1 MESKLMSARRGLWSS
16 LWSHLKPQAR
26 PGVETGGQGL
36 HEGSLW
42 SRRIQG
48 DEGLLLTCTEG
59 RLWLT
64 FESDPR
70 DYVLERGSSVP
81 LDHGGQV
88 VVQALRSAR
97 FCLGT
102 SLSPCGG

>member
-1 MESKLMSARRGLWSS
+1 MESKLMSARRGFWSS
-16 LWSHLKPQAR
+16 LWNHLKPEAR

-36 HEGSLW
+36 REGSLW

-102 SLSPCGG
+102 SLAPCAG